1 MNMENNNKI
10 VPDFLSGKYEEYREY
25 TKHYAKSFYFS
36 SFVLPKEKRKAA
48 YAVYA
53 FCRYADNITD
63 ISKYESEEFLD
74 NKIQYLLNILDE
86 VYKHTKDGS
95 KYISDF
101 TYTIKKYDIPKE
113 YFRELVDGVA
123 KNKRKKRYYNYEE
136 LDVYCYKVASV
147 VGLIMTKVFGYTDAR
162 ALEYAIKLG
171 KAMQLTN
178 ILRDVADDYSMGR
191 IYLPK
196 DELESFGYSEE
207 DIKNK
212 VVDDRFRALMAF
224 QINRAREY
232 YKEAEKGID
241 MLTNDGSRSTVKMM
255 SRIYAGI
262 LDEIE
267 KNNYEIYAKRH
278 YVSTFSKVMMTMR
291 MFADKKASK
300 NSKETKFTKK
310 PLLNTSK

>member
-1 MNMENNNKI
+1 MENNINI
-10 VPDFLSGKYEEYREY
+10 IPDFLRGKYKDYREY

-36 SFVLPKEKRKAA
+36 SFVLPKKKRNAA

-63 ISKYESEEFLD
+63 ITKYESEEFLED
-74 NKIQYLLNILDE
+74 KIQFLLTILDE
-86 VYKHTKDGS
+86 VYKHAEDGS
-95 KYISDF
+95 EYISDF
-101 TYTIKKYDIPKE
+101 TFTIKKYDIPKE
-113 YFRELVDGVA
+113 YFRELVEGVA
-123 KNKRKKRYYNYEE
+123 SDIRKKKYYNYEE

-147 VGLIMTKVFGYTDAR
+147 VGLIMTKIFGYTDDR
-162 ALEYAIKLG
+162 VLDYAIKLG

-196 DELESFGYSEE
+196 DELESFGYSED

-212 VVDDRFRALMAF
+212 VVDERFHALMTF

-232 YKEAEKGID
+232 YAEAGKGIS

-255 SRIYAGI
+255 SKIYAGI
-262 LDEIE
+262 LDEIA
-267 KNNYEIYAKRH
+267 NSDYDIYSKRH
-278 YVSTFSKVMMTMR
+278 YVSTFSKVMMTMK
-291 MFADKKASK
+291 MFADKKAYGSR
-300 NSKETKFTKK
+300 KETRLAKK
-310 PLLNTSK
+310 PILNTSN

>member
-1 MNMENNNKI
+1 MENNINI
-10 VPDFLSGKYEEYREY
+10 VPDFLSGKYDNYREY

-36 SFVLPKEKRKAA
+36 SFVLPKEKRNAA

-63 ISKYESEEFLD
+63 VSMYESEEFLD
-74 NKIQYLLNILDE
+74 NKIQYLINILDE
-86 VYKHTKDGS
+86 VYKHAEDGS

-101 TYTIKKYDIPKE
+101 TYTVKKYGIPKV
-113 YFRELVDGVA
+113 YFSELIEGVA
-123 KNKRKKRYYNYEE
+123 TDIRKKKYYNYEE

-147 VGLIMTKVFGYTDAR
+147 VGLIMTKIFGYSDDR
-162 ALEYAIKLG
+162 ALDYAIILG

-196 DELESFGYSEE
+196 EELDSFRYSEA

-212 VVDDRFRALMAF
+212 LVDERFRALMKF
-224 QINRAREY
+224 QINRARDY
-232 YKEAEKGID
+232 YMEAEKGIS

-255 SRIYAGI
+255 SKIYSGI
-262 LDEIE
+262 LTEIE
-267 KNNYEIYAKRH
+267 NSDYDIYSKRH
-278 YVSTFSKVMMTMR
+278 YVSTFSKVMMTIK
-291 MFADKKASK
+291 MFADKKASR
-300 NSKETKFTKK
+300 NRKEARLANK
-310 PLLNTSK
+310 PLLNRSK

>member
-1 MNMENNNKI
+1 MENNNKI

-36 SFVLPKEKRKAA
+36 SFVLPKEKRNAA

-63 ISKYESEEFLD
+63 ISMYESEEFLE
-74 NKIQYLLNILDE
+74 NKIKYLNSILDE
-86 VYKHTKDGS
+86 VYKHSEDGS

-113 YFRELVDGVA
+113 YFRELVEGVA
-123 KNKRKKRYYNYEE
+123 TDIRKKIYYNYGE

-162 ALEYAIKLG
+162 ALDYAIKLG

-196 DELESFGYSEE
+196 DEMDSFGYSEE

-212 VVDDRFRALMAF
+212 AVDERFRSLMAF

-232 YKEAEKGID
+232 YKEAEKGIN

-267 KNNYEIYAKRH
+267 KNNYEIYTKRH
-278 YVSTFSKVMMTMR
+278 YVSTFSKVMMTMK

-300 NSKETKFTKK
+300 NSKEAKFAKK
-310 PLLNTSK
+310 PLLNSGN